1 MKTAPVMKTI
11 SATITN
17 VAADALA
24 NLRQY
29 AEASRGAYSTN
40 TERALQADVAIF
52 GNWCTDGG
60 RAALP
65 ASPDSVAAFIDAMAT
80 TKAPATVRR
89 YVSSVS
95 TFHRAAGVVNPCDA
109 QVVKLALR
117 RMHREK
123 GRAQNQATPLN
134 DLMIARMI
142 HATGA
147 SVRDMRDRAL
157 LAVAYTTL
165 ARRAELVVMMLK
177 DLQADA
183 EGFGSI
189 VIPRSKTDQ
198 EGEGAVA
205 VITPDAMHHVNVWLD
220 LAKITE
226 GPLFRAVPKGG
237 RVAGPLTEGDIP
249 RIFKRMAAAVVNPEA
264 AARISAHS
272 TRIGAAQDLVRYGM
286 DLAGIMQAARWK
298 SPEMVSRYSRRL
310 LARKNASALI
320 VDRRAPF

>member
-1 MKTAPVMKTI
+1 M
-11 SATITN
+11 S
-17 VAADALA
+17 L
-24 NLRQY
+24 Q
-29 AEASRGAYSTN
+29 N
-40 TERALQADVAIF
+40 TGDNFLEI
-52 GNWCTDGG
+52 
-60 RAALP
+60 
-65 ASPDSVAAFIDAMAT
+65 
-80 TKAPATVRR
+80 
-89 YVSSVS
+89 
-95 TFHRAAGVVNPCDA
+95 HR
-109 QVVKLALR
+109 
-117 RMHREK
+117 
-123 GRAQNQATPLN
+123 
-134 DLMIARMI
+134 
-142 HATGA
+142 
-147 SVRDMRDRAL
+147 
-157 LAVAYTTL
+157 
-165 ARRAELVVMMLK
+165 

-226 GPLFRAVPKGG
+226 GPLFRAVLKGG

-272 TRIGAAQDLVRYGM
+272 TRIGAAQDLVRYGT

-298 SPEMVSRYSRRL
+298 SPEMASRYSRRL

-320 VDRRAPF
+320 VDRRVPF